1 MLYKF
6 IIKPIIIVPKD
17 CLHLIRLDFLLDKL
31 RNRKI
36 EPNEVIELKEIL
48 KNEQRNTNAEVIMQ
62 LSLA

>member
-48 KNEQRNTNAEVIMQ
+48 KTSKETLMLR
-62 LSLA
+62 